1 MKMNAVYILIGLILG
16 LVACSCLGKMREG
29 FHHNNSHSKQSKEN
43 KHYKDKKELPSD
55 SIGSSRLPGQD
66 EDEEDVDAVNDDEYE
81 DHNGGKYASVNSSN
95 ATSSALPKGIPGSQI
110 PKGSRDLYILKS
122 EVVPPVCPA
131 CPTVMDCPKQKKCQ
145 PCPPCARCP
154 EPNFTCKKVPNYSAP
169 ENNSLPLPYLN
180 NFSSF

>member
-1 MKMNAVYILIGLILG
+1 MNMNAVYILIGLILG
-16 LVACSCLGKMREG
+16 LVACSCLGTMREG
-29 FHHNNSHSKQSKEN
+29 FDNNSKSTKDEN
-43 KHYKDKKELPSD
+43 DENYYRQKKKLPSD
-55 SIGSSRLPGQD
+55 SAGSMRMPGQ
-66 EDEEDVDAVNDDEYE
+66 EDNEEEVDAVNDDDYE

-95 ATSSALPKGIPGSQI
+95 ATSSALPRGIPGSQI
-110 PKGSRDLYILKS
+110 PKGSGDLYILKS

-131 CPTVMDCPKQKKCQ
+131 CPTVMACPKQNKCE

>member
-1 MKMNAVYILIGLILG
+1 MNAVYILIGLILG

-29 FHHNNSHSKQSKEN
+29 FDHDSEQPKQDN
-43 KHYKDKKELPSD
+43 KKTGHKKQLPSD
-55 SIGSSRLPGQD
+55 SVGSMRMPGQEDD
-66 EDEEDVDAVNDDEYE
+66 EGEVGAVNDADYE
-81 DHNGGKYASVNSSN
+81 DHSGSKYASVGSSN

-110 PKGSRDLYILKS
+110 PKGSEDLYILKS

-154 EPNFTCKKVPNYSAP
+154 EPNFKCKKVPNYSAP
-169 ENNSLPLPYLN
+169 KNNTLPMPYLN
-180 NFSSF
+180 SFSSF